1 MPVQRSPALGEIVV
15 AVSLVAWQEEDHVIA
30 IAIAVAMLV
39 GVVAL
44 NALSVS
50 RWVRGSTE
58 STLDHA
64 SQRFSEVEASRQAS
78 LVRVRKR
85 SRAPCLYMRV
95 AQIDVSV

>member
-1 MPVQRSPALGEIVV
+1 VQRSPALGEIVV

-30 IAIAVAMLV
+30 TAIVVAILV

-50 RWVRGSTE
+50 RWVRGSIG
-58 STLDHA
+58 STLDHV
-64 SQRFSEVEASRQAS
+64 SQRFSEVEASRRVS

-85 SRAPCLYMRV
+85 SRAPRLYMRV